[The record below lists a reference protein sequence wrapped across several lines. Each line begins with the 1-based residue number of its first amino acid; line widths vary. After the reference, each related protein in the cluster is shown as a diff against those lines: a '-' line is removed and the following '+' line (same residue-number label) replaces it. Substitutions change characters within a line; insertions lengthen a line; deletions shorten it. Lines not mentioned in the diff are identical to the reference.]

1 MDIRI
6 FPPEEIIEAAIEMP
20 LSKSVSNRAL
30 IILSLIHI

>member
-20 LSKSVSNRAL
+20 LSKSVSNRARMHRL
-30 IILSLIHI
+30 N